1 MAWEIATIEID
12 PSNRTAFEGAL
23 REAVPL
29 FRRAPGCRAMQ
40 VRHCVE
46 HPHRYFL
53 VVDWD
58 TVDDHL
64 VGFRNSPEFA
74 RWRELVGGFFVRPPE
89 VVHATRLD
97 VGFPTEVS

>member
-1 MAWEIATIEID
+1 MVWEIAKIEID
-12 PSNRTAFEGAL
+12 PSNSEAFENAL

-40 VRHCVE
+40 VRHSLK

-64 VGFRNSPEFA
+64 VGFRNSPDFA
-74 RWRELVGGFFVRPPE
+74 RWRELVGGFFARPPE
-89 VVHATRLD
+89 VEHAARLD
-97 VGFPTEVS
+97 LG